1 MRKSEQIIS
10 TLFGGRVLL
19 EGIFSKHLYFILY
32 IFLLLILYIS
42 SNNVVENTRLQ
53 NYRLEKELQVL
64 YADYTRKT
72 ATLMQ
77 WSQQQ
82 EIEKRLKARGSD
94 LKAPTN
100 PPAWIKSTP

>member
-82 EIEKRLKARGSD
+82 EIEKRLKARG
-94 LKAPTN
+94 
-100 PPAWIKSTP
+100 